1 MSISGSIIQFDSST
15 SKIELRKR
23 PSLIHHFQ
31 LFQSTQPVHQ
41 RLLFR
46 RFSISLLN
54 LRPHSVSIL
63 SFKVTINTVILSY
76 TFQLSFLIRCFFLC
90 FSMLSFL
97 FFFLFFSIQF
107 YFFKFSFLY
116 DNFISI
122 LFTFFNSQLL
132 ICLIYKI
139 TLYYILML
147 ILRYLFT
154 IINLF
159 L

>member
-15 SKIELRKR
+15 SRIELRKR

-63 SFKVTINTVILSY
+63 SFKVTINTVILS
-76 TFQLSFLIRCFFLC
+76 SSCPFLFVA
-90 FSMLSFL
+90 FSYIFPCSHF

>member
-15 SKIELRKR
+15 SRIELRKR

-97 FFFLFFSIQF
+97 FFFCFFPF
-107 YFFKFSFLY
+107 
-116 DNFISI
+116 NFISSNFLSCMII
-122 LFTFFNSQLL
+122 LFQF
-132 ICLIYKI
+132 CL
-139 TLYYILML
+139 
-147 ILRYLFT
+147 
-154 IINLF
+154 LF
-159 L
+159 LTLNY